1 MTQTRPVT
9 LYFWPTPNGV
19 KASIMLE
26 ECGLPYEIQWIDIT
40 KGNQKK
46 PEFIAV
52 SPYSKIPAITD
63 PDGPGGEPVSIF
75 ESGAILQYLGRKT
88 GKFYPQ
94 AERARIEVEEW
105 LFWQVGGLGP
115 MGGQAHHYLKF
126 AKEKVPYTMD
136 RLIAEMHRL
145 YSVMDRRLADREY
158 LAGEYSIAD
167 IACFGWSSRW
177 DWQGQ
182 KIEDFPNV
190 KGWLDRVGARPA
202 VQRGMSKQKTRVTLP
217 RFRQYRQVTA
227 AASE

>member
-1 MTQTRPVT
+1 MTQNKSIT

-26 ECGLPYEIQWIDIT
+26 ECGLDYEIKWINIT
-40 KGNQKK
+40 KGDQKR
-46 PEFIAV
+46 PEFLAV
-52 SPYSKIPAITD
+52 SPNNKIPAITD
-63 PDGPGGEPVSIF
+63 PDGPGGQPVSIF

-94 AERARIEVEEW
+94 AERQRIEVEEW

-115 MGGQAHHYLKF
+115 MGGQAHHYLRF
-126 AKEKVPYTMD
+126 AKEKIPYAMERFTE
-136 RLIAEMHRL
+136 EMHRL
-145 YSVMDRRLADREY
+145 YTVMNHRLSGQEY

-167 IACFGWSSRW
+167 IACFGWASRW

-190 KGWLDRVGARPA
+190 RAWLDRVGARPA
-202 VQRGMSKQKTRVTLP
+202 VQRGMNKRKP
-217 RFRQYRQVTA
+217 G
-227 AASE
+227 

>member
-1 MTQTRPVT
+1 MTQARPVT

-26 ECGLPYEIQWIDIT
+26 ECGLPYDIHWIDIT
-40 KGNQKK
+40 KGDQKK
-46 PEFIAV
+46 PEFLAV
-52 SPYSKIPAITD
+52 SPNNKIPAITD
-63 PDGPGGEPVSIF
+63 PDGPDGEPVSIF

-88 GKFYPQ
+88 KKFYPQ

-105 LFWQVGGLGP
+105 LFWQVGGLGA
-115 MGGQAHHYLKF
+115 MGGQAQHYLKF

-145 YSVMDRRLADREY
+145 NSVMDRRLADREY

-167 IACFGWSSRW
+167 IACFGWANRW
-177 DWQGQ
+177 EWQGQ

-190 KGWLDRVGARPA
+190 KNWLDRVGARPA
-202 VQRGMSKQKTRVTLP
+202 VKRGTNKKKP
-217 RFRQYRQVTA
+217 
-227 AASE
+227 E

>member
-1 MTQTRPVT
+1 MTQRNPVT

-26 ECGLPYEIQWIDIT
+26 ECGLDYQIKWINIT
-40 KGNQKK
+40 KGDQKK
-46 PEFIAV
+46 PEFLAV
-52 SPYSKIPAITD
+52 SPNNKIPAITD
-63 PDGPGGEPVSIF
+63 PDGPGGQPVSIF

-94 AERARIEVEEW
+94 AERQRIEVEEW

-115 MGGQAHHYLKF
+115 MGGQAHHYLRF
-126 AKEKVPYTMD
+126 AREKVPYAMD
-136 RLIAEMHRL
+136 RFREEMHRL
-145 YSVMDRRLADREY
+145 YTVMDQRLSDRDY

-167 IACFGWSSRW
+167 IACFGWASRW

-190 KGWLDRVGARPA
+190 KAWLDRVGARTA
-202 VQRGMSKQKTRVTLP
+202 VLRGMNKRKP
-217 RFRQYRQVTA
+217 G
-227 AASE
+227 

>member
-1 MTQTRPVT
+1 MTKPIT

-26 ECGLPYEIQWIDIT
+26 ECGLDYEIKWIDIT
-40 KGNQKK
+40 KGDQKK
-46 PEFIAV
+46 PEFLAV
-52 SPYSKIPAITD
+52 SPNNKIPAITD
-63 PDGPGGEPVSIF
+63 PDGPDGQPVSIF

-94 AERARIEVEEW
+94 AERQRIEVEEW

-115 MGGQAHHYLKF
+115 IGGQAHHYLRF
-126 AKEKVPYTMD
+126 AKEKIPYAMD
-136 RLIAEMHRL
+136 RFREEMHRL
-145 YSVMDRRLADREY
+145 YTVMDHRLSGRDY

-167 IACFGWSSRW
+167 IACFGWASRW

-190 KGWLDRVGARPA
+190 KAWLARVGARPA
-202 VQRGMSKQKTRVTLP
+202 VQRGMNKRKP
-217 RFRQYRQVTA
+217 G
-227 AASE
+227 